1 MGPVLAARPS
11 TKCRRPERKAALIE
25 DDRRAMVT
33 GDTNKH
39 RRSYP
44 ARCRVC
50 TKSMQPLEQMD
61 GRLTLRIL
69 PYLIG
74 VIAWLGGKTES
85 PPEKVPLLAPDHL

>member
-1 MGPVLAARPS
+1 M
-11 TKCRRPERKAALIE
+11 
-25 DDRRAMVT
+25 
-33 GDTNKH
+33 
-39 RRSYP
+39 
-44 ARCRVC
+44 C

>member
-1 MGPVLAARPS
+1 M
-11 TKCRRPERKAALIE
+11 
-25 DDRRAMVT
+25 
-33 GDTNKH
+33 
-39 RRSYP
+39 
-44 ARCRVC
+44 C

-85 PPEKVPLLAPDHL
+85 PPEKVPFLAPDHLRAFVADGQKAQKYRQEQATEVLAASAEEHPPP